1 MSSQSTSNNMSNN
14 MSNKT
19 IGGRKFGAVDW
30 DRQVIDVPCVAAPV
44 PAAKAK
50 ANDESSNADSVEE
63 TGTARVHIT
72 LHVAGHASVALQLDA
87 AQLLKNGGAIREH
100 AVPAQADKASIRLL
114 DAKDST
120 WTPRSLR
127 FEPSGKHGDDLA
139 AFVGRAVVFTLADT
153 ADKVAGVIESVSDKC
168 VVVCSPGANAALQ
181 LVDRSKV
188 VHCSLPHAAPF
199 ALVADLGPVGE
210 SFTPTLVYT
219 LPVGAIKAQALYDAE
234 LDKHDAHI
242 TVVGAWH
249 VKNCTTTPLESVRLS
264 VEEKITAPF
273 EAFPQQQR
281 SKFASSLFSS
291 ASSSSKSNNIRGGSS
306 DGKKLKTKKKRS
318 GSTSSGASSSSS
330 GADAGKHKATL
341 RFHVPGVLNL
351 RVESADDGEAHLVVP
366 FGASKTDAA
375 VRNVA
380 EFGKSDQAGL
390 NDSAAVKFAVQ
401 FALSESA
408 FGKAVPAGPVTL
420 WRAAH
425 KSEPRRLISTFKESH
440 AGASCSVP
448 TVLLPHWASL
458 FVASHQRVTRTAGPL
473 TIVPPNSARGSD
485 IEANPPSLAEQALQF
500 VFRNNDLPKGASL
513 VVVDHALDA
522 YPRHSASLPSSVVA
536 EVKITHESTSR
547 QSESTIKIAAHEF
560 FADASN
566 LTVPIESSRSAEIK
580 FGFTVQYDLPAPEKP
595 ASAAAPSDADTSN
608 APNDD
613 GSTPAAS
620 SSVKLK
626 SVEGRKKTAA
636 VTKKGW
642 FS

>member
-1 MSSQSTSNNMSNN
+1 MSSQTNSMSIN
-14 MSNKT
+14 NKT

-30 DRQVIDVPCVAAPV
+30 DRQVIDVPCLAAPAA
-44 PAAKAK
+44 AAKAK
-50 ANDESSNADSVEE
+50 ADDEPDADSDDE
-63 TGTARVHIT
+63 TVAARVDIT
-72 LHVAGHASVALQLDA
+72 LHVAGHASVAVQLDA

-100 AVPAQADKASIRLL
+100 AVPAQADKASIRLM

-139 AFVGRAVVFTLADT
+139 AFVGRAVVFTLAGA

-168 VVVCSPGANAALQ
+168 VVVCSSGAHAALQ

-199 ALVADLGPVGE
+199 SLVADLGPVGE
-210 SFTPTLVYT
+210 SFAPTLVYT
-219 LPVGAIKAQALYDAE
+219 LPAGAIKAEALYDAE

-264 VEEKITAPF
+264 VEQKITAPF

-281 SKFASSLFSS
+281 SKFAGSLFSS
-291 ASSSSKSNNIRGGSS
+291 ASSKSNNIRGGSS

-318 GSTSSGASSSSS
+318 GSTSSGASSSSAD
-330 GADAGKHKATL
+330 ADAGKHKATL

-351 RVESADDGEAHLVVP
+351 RTESADDGDAHLVVP

-390 NDSAAVKFAVQ
+390 NDSAVVKFAVQ

-408 FGKAVPAGPVTL
+408 FGKAAPAGPVTL

-425 KSEPRRLISTFKESH
+425 KSEPRRLISTFTESH

-458 FVASHQRVTRTAGPL
+458 SVASHQRVTRGAGPL

-485 IEANPPSLAEQALQF
+485 IEANPPSLAEQTLQF
-500 VFRNNDLPKGASL
+500 IFRNTDLPKGASL
-513 VVVDHALDA
+513 IVVDHALDA
-522 YPRHSASLPSSVVA
+522 YPRHSASFPSSVVA

-547 QSESTIKIAAHEF
+547 QSESTIKIAPHEF

-566 LTVPIESSRSAEIK
+566 LSVPIESSRSAEIK
-580 FGFTVQYDLPAPEKP
+580 FGFTVQYDLPVPEKP
-595 ASAAAPSDADTSN
+595 ASAAAPSDADTPN

-620 SSVKLK
+620 SSLKLK
-626 SVEGRKKTAA
+626 SVEGRKKTAG